1 MELVRARRTSA
12 RALACI
18 ACMLLAPSHDGA
30 SAYVVVSRC
39 DGARCADAPI
49 AWARNPK
56 TGSTVVVED
65 VLGIFAPRARKAP
78 LVDCGGGRLNMT
90 TRHEVGCVA
99 PCPPRAPLALAP
111 FATRAD
117 ANETA
122 ALIGADLRF
131 TVVREPVDRF
141 ASAWAYLQARH
152 ADVWGRDRVDAFVEA
167 LYDGAGAAGLTAA
180 NLVALRGNHTIALWP
195 QSYWVDA
202 VLANKSGTA
211 ALVCYDKDALV
222 DDVVALFADE
232 FGCART
238 AAPPRGN
245 GTAEPPRENERAR
258 DVALAPATERRI
270 RALYARDAY
279 VWETYCGAKVDGDAD
294 AAADLVDARL
304 CTGARRRRAATS
316 GPRRRRGVP

>member
-1 MELVRARRTSA
+1 M
-12 RALACI
+12 
-18 ACMLLAPSHDGA
+18 
-30 SAYVVVSRC
+30 
-39 DGARCADAPI
+39 
-49 AWARNPK
+49 
-56 TGSTVVVED
+56 
-65 VLGIFAPRARKAP
+65 
-78 LVDCGGGRLNMT
+78 
-90 TRHEVGCVA
+90 
-99 PCPPRAPLALAP
+99 
-111 FATRAD
+111 
-117 ANETA
+117 
-122 ALIGADLRF
+122 
-131 TVVREPVDRF
+131 DRF

-232 FGCART
+232 FGCARA
-238 AAPPRGN
+238 AAPPREN
-245 GTAEPPRENERAR
+245 ATAEPPRENERAR

-294 AAADLVDARL
+294 AAADLADARL
-304 CTGARRRRAATS
+304 CGAARRRRAATS

>member
-1 MELVRARRTSA
+1 MG
-12 RALACI
+12 I
-18 ACMLLAPSHDGA
+18 SH
-30 SAYVVVSRC
+30 
-39 DGARCADAPI
+39 
-49 AWARNPK
+49 
-56 TGSTVVVED
+56 
-65 VLGIFAPRARKAP
+65 
-78 LVDCGGGRLNMT
+78 
-90 TRHEVGCVA
+90 
-99 PCPPRAPLALAP
+99 P
-111 FATRAD
+111 FAAQ
-117 ANETA
+117 
-122 ALIGADLRF
+122 
-131 TVVREPVDRF
+131 VDRF

-180 NLVALRGNHTIALWP
+180 RLVALRGNHTIALWP

-222 DDVVALFADE
+222 DDVVARVADD

-238 AAPPRGN
+238 AAPREN

-279 VWETYCGAKVDGDAD
+279 VWETYCGAKVDGYAD
-294 AAADLVDARL
+294 AAADLADARL
-304 CTGARRRRAATS
+304 CGAARRRRAATS